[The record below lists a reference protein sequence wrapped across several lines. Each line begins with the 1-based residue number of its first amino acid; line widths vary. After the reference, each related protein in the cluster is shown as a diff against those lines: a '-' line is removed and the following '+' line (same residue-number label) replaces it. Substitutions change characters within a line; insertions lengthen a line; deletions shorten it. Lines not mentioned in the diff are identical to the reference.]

1 MTLGLIAMSG
11 VRADDEELTKLG
23 LTLPGF
29 VERNKTIAS
38 LPSLG
43 LLTLAALTPKNF
55 DISYLDIDNF
65 EEDDKLPPL
74 YDVVA
79 ISTFTAQIKQAYQL
93 ADKYRDMGTTVIMGG
108 LHVTAMP
115 DEALMHADAILLGEG
130 ELAWKD
136 IMDDIQN
143 NCLKSIYDV
152 RGQNFDMKNSPMP
165 RFDLLEIEK
174 YNRLTV
180 QTQRGCPLSCDFCA
194 SSIRI
199 SPKFKVK
206 PIEKVIAEIEYIKT
220 MWDKP
225 FIEFAD
231 DNTFADKKHAKKL
244 LKAMI
249 EVNVKWFT
257 ETDISIAYDDEL
269 LLLLK
274 ESGCVQVLIGFESMS
289 QMALN
294 GLEMNSNWK
303 AKQVDKYFEAIQKI
317 QSHGITVNGCFILG
331 LDGVGISSFNEVLD
345 FVEKSALYEVQITL
359 LTPFPGTPLYERLKE
374 ENRLID
380 EKAWEKCTLFDVN
393 FKPDSMSVD
402 ELRGNFKLL
411 VQKLYNKES
420 TNKRQKKYR
429 NNLRKNIS

>member
-65 EEDDKLPPL
+65 EEDDKLPSL
-74 YDVVA
+74 YDVIA
-79 ISTFTAQIKQAYQL
+79 ISSFTAQIKQAYQL
-93 ADKYRDMGTTVIMGG
+93 ADKYRDVGTTVIMGG

-115 DEALMHADAILLGEG
+115 DEALVHADAILLGEG

-244 LKAMI
+244 LEAMI

-345 FVEKSALYEVQITL
+345 FVEKSELYEVQITL

-402 ELRGNFKLL
+402 ELREHFKLL
-411 VQKLYNKES
+411 VQKLYDKES
-420 TNKRQKKYR
+420 TNRRQKKYR

>member
-1 MTLGLIAMSG
+1 MKLGLIAMSG
-11 VRADDEELTKLG
+11 VRANDEELTNLG

-29 VERNKTIAS
+29 VERSKTIAS

-43 LLTLAALTPKNF
+43 LLTLAALTPEGF
-55 DISYLDIDNF
+55 DISYIDVDNF
-65 EEDDKLPPL
+65 EEDDKLPGN

-79 ISTFTAQIKQAYQL
+79 ISSFTAQIKQAYYL
-93 ADKYRDMGTTVIMGG
+93 ADKYRDMGTKVIMGG

-115 DEALMHADAILLGEG
+115 KEALIHADAILLGEG
-130 ELAWKD
+130 ELAWND
-136 IMDDIQN
+136 IMKDIQN
-143 NCLKSIYDV
+143 NDLKLIYDV
-152 RGQNFDMKNSPMP
+152 RNKNFDMVDSPMP

-220 MWDKP
+220 IWEKP

-269 LLLLK
+269 LELLK
-274 ESGCVQVLIGFESMS
+274 KSGCVQVLIGFESMS
-289 QMALN
+289 QMVLN

-317 QSHGITVNGCFILG
+317 QSYGITVNGCFILG

-345 FVEKSALYEVQITL
+345 FVEKSSLYEVQITL
-359 LTPFPGTPLYERLKE
+359 LTPFPGTPLYKRLKE
-374 ENRLID
+374 EDRLID

-402 ELRGNFKLL
+402 ELKRHFKWL
-411 VQKLYNKES
+411 VQKLYNKDS
-420 TNKRQKKYR
+420 TTKRQKKYR
-429 NNLRKNIS
+429 DNLRKKVS